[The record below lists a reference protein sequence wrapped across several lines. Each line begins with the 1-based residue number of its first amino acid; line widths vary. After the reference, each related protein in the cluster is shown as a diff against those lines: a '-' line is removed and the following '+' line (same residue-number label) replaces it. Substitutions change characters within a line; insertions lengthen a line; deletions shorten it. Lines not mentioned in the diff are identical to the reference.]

1 MKNIIFLSVLSL
13 FIFTSCGGDDDNG
26 PQDSDGD
33 GYSVNDDC
41 DDNNAQVNPDAK
53 EVCGDGIDNNCD
65 GNVDEGCAIGDLIEG
80 GVVFYIAPT
89 PTDLD
94 GDGTL
99 DRGLVCALNDEPTL
113 LSWGCSGT
121 DLPSVPNVLIGNYVG
136 PGAVIGDGMSNTNGI
151 LNDCPDAPA
160 ALACRSLGLDWFLP
174 SINELKELYIN
185 RVAINVAVVAN
196 GGSPQSNLPSSYY
209 WTSTEANSGNSAFAH
224 QFSDNGNVGSF
235 VPILET
241 HVRAVR
247 AFN

>member
-1 MKNIIFLSVLSL
+1 MNKMFFDSPFNQDIGAWDVSNVTECTDFSLETPSWVLTKPN
-13 FIFTSCGGDDDNG
+13 FTSCT
-26 PQDSDGD
+26 P
-33 GYSVNDDC
+33 YS
-41 DDNNAQVNPDAK
+41 
-53 EVCGDGIDNNCD
+53 
-65 GNVDEGCAIGDLIEG
+65 IGDLIEG

-94 GDGTL
+94 GDGIL

-121 DLPSVPNVLIGNYVG
+121 DLPSVPNVTSASD
-136 PGAVIGDGMSNTNGI
+136 PGAQIGDGMSNTNGI

-185 RVAINVAVVAN
+185 RVAINVAAVAN
-196 GGSPQSNLPSSYY
+196 GGSPLLNLPSSYY
-209 WTSTEANSGNSAFAH
+209 WTSTEGDNGNGTFAH
-224 QFSDNGNVGSF
+224 QFSDNGGVGVF
-235 VPILET
+235 LPIFET

-247 AFN
+247 AF